1 MENMK
6 KTLRDIG
13 SVRRSSLWWVRV
25 PKREGRERGLEV
37 TSEEIMVERCVVLGL
52 IKYTIHI
59 LEIPSK
65 SQSG

>member
-25 PKREGRERGLEV
+25 PKREERERGLEV
-37 TSEEIMVERCVVLGL
+37 TSEEIMVERCSRTDK
-52 IKYTIHI
+52 IYNPHI
-59 LEIPSK
+59 RDA
-65 SQSG
+65 Q